1 MDSSRT
7 GGRASFCWIARAAP
21 PPATRSRATTRP
33 ASSSWSGRRRG
44 WTGTGSA
51 ETASSTSTRDAAAG
65 RSERCRSAAGI
76 WRWRD
81 VSDNGPARSNPLKSH
96 HGDRPVAVLASPQ
109 MPGLQQPPADR
120 REPRRARVNLRKL
133 MFVLPNLFTV
143 SSIFCGVYSITL
155 SAGEPTGDN
164 FYRAAVAIFFG
175 SFFDAFDGRVARLTR
190 TQSEFGVELDSLAD
204 VITFGVA
211 PAILVYK
218 WALAGIGTP
227 GIAICSIYAACGAIR
242 LARFN
247 VLAHAESGTQRY
259 FVGLPIPLAAGMLVA
274 LVIALNDL
282 DTPVADTVGLWPI
295 AMLVLVLA
303 FLMVSTI
310 RYRTFKEAGLNPRTI
325 LVFLL
330 ITAVGVAVAIR
341 GRPSLVLLVYF
352 SIYILLGL
360 AEEVLFG
367 RRRRAAARATAAVP
381 PARLPEPDEPLLPA
395 EEDEVPLEGT
405 ATAAAG
411 SGNDGEHDA

>member
-1 MDSSRT
+1 
-7 GGRASFCWIARAAP
+7 
-21 PPATRSRATTRP
+21 
-33 ASSSWSGRRRG
+33 
-44 WTGTGSA
+44 
-51 ETASSTSTRDAAAG
+51 
-65 RSERCRSAAGI
+65 
-76 WRWRD
+76 
-81 VSDNGPARSNPLKSH
+81 
-96 HGDRPVAVLASPQ
+96 
-109 MPGLQQPPADR
+109 
-120 REPRRARVNLRKL
+120 

-204 VITFGVA
+204 VITFGVG

-218 WALAGIGTP
+218 WALAGMGLP
-227 GIAICSIYAACGAIR
+227 GIVICAIYAACGAIR

-247 VLAHAESGTQRY
+247 VIAHSESGTQRF
-259 FVGLPIPLAAGMLVA
+259 FVGLPIPLAAGMLVS
-274 LVIALNDL
+274 LVIALNNL
-282 DTPVADTVGLWPI
+282 EVPVSEAVGLWPI
-295 AMLVLVLA
+295 ATLVLVLA

-310 RYRTFKEAGLNPRTI
+310 RYRTFKEAGLNTRTV

-352 SIYILLGL
+352 SFYILLGL
-360 AEEVLFG
+360 AEEALFG
-367 RRRRAAARATAAVP
+367 RRRRAAARAAAAAAQVSE
-381 PARLPEPDEPLLPA
+381 PEEPLLPA
-395 EEDEVPLEGT
+395 EEDEVPLDNPAA
-405 ATAAAG
+405 ATAG
-411 SGNDGEHDA
+411 GGEDGEHDA